1 MLFKQ
6 DEQSKRLAEN
16 AIQDSDVK
24 IKTKKREIVEHEAN
38 LEKEERLLEG
48 IRDSLKGE
56 CFHASSPH
64 STVLV
69 SSIARQN
76 SSLPRADRGEAER
89 VTTVDCQD

>member
-6 DEQSKRLAEN
+6 DEQSKKQAEN
-16 AIQDSDVK
+16 AIQDSDAK

-56 CFHASSPH
+56 CFHASRPH
-64 STVLV
+64 STVLM

-89 VTTVDCQD
+89 ATTVDCQD